1 MDRFRSNLKNKI
13 DKYIKLNGIS
23 YAYIKK
29 RIGSIYNVVEK
40 GSTKFKTLFQTSKI
54 LNVDIRNLLMFN
66 DYTYIFKNSF
76 DTSEEFFVFL
86 GKRLK
91 NFRLSKE
98 LKILDIS
105 NKINISNTTISSFEN
120 ARIVMSLDTFYKY
133 LDVLEIT
140 PEEFFLKD
148 EKYQIVGNEIKNE
161 ISIDDFNDRIYE
173 LEEIK
178 GRIVGGNININPNT
192 FPTLHVFL
200 KICKS
205 LRVSPRDFFD
215 FGKKE
220 FGEDFKIIDISNSAN
235 FIKQKLESNGVKVQ
249 RYIKLDAVFL
259 FCDENNILIKDFFE
273 KLCTDGK
280 DNQMSM
286 KLHGSLNIK
295 GNDLFIGNI
304 KVVDIAKKFNTPCYV
319 MDENLIREN
328 INRFKNSIGNENK
341 VVYAGKTFLN
351 THMVKILKEENI
363 CLDVVSDGELYI
375 AHSSGFNME
384 KIVFHGNNK
393 SYDEIKMGVQLKA
406 GRFVCDSIEELEIL
420 ENVSKE
426 FNRKSKVFI
435 RVNLGIDAHTHEYIK
450 TSCIDSKFGISKDID
465 KISNILFKY
474 RNSCNIEIVGFHCH
488 IGSQIFSK
496 EAFIDEVDEMFKLI
510 NDIKVIDKNFE
521 INELN
526 LGGGFGI
533 YYTKDD
539 TPVTIEEYVE
549 CIVDRVNYNCSKF
562 NFNVPKLYIEPG
574 RSIVGNAGMTIYEIG
589 NIKEIEGIRNYVSV
603 DGGMTDN
610 IRTALYGSDY
620 ECLISNKACEEK
632 SYKATISGKCCES
645 GDVLIRD
652 AFISKPER
660 GDILAIFSTGAYCHS
675 MSSNYNKLRKPPIVF
690 FYNDNLK
697 LVTKRESF
705 EDLIRLDV

>member
-1 MDRFRSNLKNKI
+1 
-13 DKYIKLNGIS
+13 
-23 YAYIKK
+23 
-29 RIGSIYNVVEK
+29 
-40 GSTKFKTLFQTSKI
+40 
-54 LNVDIRNLLMFN
+54 
-66 DYTYIFKNSF
+66 
-76 DTSEEFFVFL
+76 
-86 GKRLK
+86 
-91 NFRLSKE
+91 
-98 LKILDIS
+98 
-105 NKINISNTTISSFEN
+105 
-120 ARIVMSLDTFYKY
+120 
-133 LDVLEIT
+133 
-140 PEEFFLKD
+140 
-148 EKYQIVGNEIKNE
+148 
-161 ISIDDFNDRIYE
+161 
-173 LEEIK
+173 
-178 GRIVGGNININPNT
+178 
-192 FPTLHVFL
+192 
-200 KICKS
+200 
-205 LRVSPRDFFD
+205 
-215 FGKKE
+215 
-220 FGEDFKIIDISNSAN
+220 
-235 FIKQKLESNGVKVQ
+235 
-249 RYIKLDAVFL
+249 
-259 FCDENNILIKDFFE
+259 
-273 KLCTDGK
+273 
-280 DNQMSM
+280 M

-393 SYDEIKMGVQLKA
+393 SYDEIKMGVQLKV

-539 TPVTIEEYVE
+539 TPVTIEEYEE